1 MKFQPRA
8 LGMRGLGSLTHGSP
22 SQAMGICSGEQ
33 GAWVPILG
41 PLSLPGLAASLCLF
55 PQLQEWGGGG
65 VKNIGNCS
73 LGCW

>member
-8 LGMRGLGSLTHGSP
+8 LGMRELGSLTHGSP
-22 SQAMGICSGEQ
+22 SQAMGMCSGEQ

-41 PLSLPGLAASLCLF
+41 PLSPWDGRLFVPLF
-55 PQLQEWGGGG
+55 PQLQEWGVGWG
-65 VKNIGNCS
+65 NIGNYS